1 MAPVADRS
9 ALSAGRLIWERDGRH
24 WPHRDSSRFV
34 DAGGLRWHVQQM
46 GKGPVALLIHGTGA
60 ATHSWRGI
68 APLLARHYTVVA
80 PDLPG
85 HGFTDTP
92 RSTSHGL
99 SLPGMAA
106 ALRALVAALGVEVRL
121 IVAHSAG
128 AAIAARICLDV
139 AGDAPS
145 DRSPRA
151 GVESTST
158 IPAADDA
165 TPHHARAW
173 QADALISLNGAFLPL
188 AGLPG
193 LLFPPVAKLM
203 AATPIASRLFA
214 WRASDRASVERLITG
229 TGSSL
234 DAEGVALYGQLVRN
248 PVHAAGALGMMAQ
261 WDVRPLLRD
270 LPQLKTPLHLIV
282 GTHDRAVPPE
292 QARRVQLLVPGATL
306 TRLPGLGHLA
316 HEERPEEVARCVIK
330 ASGDAAAG
338 VEQS

>member
-1 MAPVADRS
+1 MAPVAARS
-9 ALSAGRLIWERDGRH
+9 TLSEHRLIWERDGRH
-24 WPHRDSSRFV
+24 WPHRETSRFV

-46 GKGPVALLIHGTGA
+46 GHGPVALLIHGTGA
-60 ATHSWRGI
+60 ATHSWRGL
-68 APLLARHYTVVA
+68 APLLAKHHTVIA

-92 RSTSHGL
+92 RSASDGL

-106 ALRALVAALGVEVRL
+106 AVRALVTSLGIEVSL

-128 AAIAARICLDV
+128 AAIAARICLDAARV
-139 AGDAPS
+139 
-145 DRSPRA
+145 
-151 GVESTST
+151 STSR
-158 IPAADDA
+158 PAQ
-165 TPHHARAW
+165 AW
-173 QADALISLNGAFLPL
+173 QPRALISLNGAFLPL

-229 TGSSL
+229 TGSRL
-234 DAEGVALYGQLVRN
+234 DAEGIALYGDLVRN
-248 PVHAAGALGMMAQ
+248 PVHAAGALGMMAH
-261 WDVRPLLRD
+261 WDVRPLVRD
-270 LPQLKTPLHLIV
+270 LAQLTTPLHLIA

-292 QARRVQLLVPGATL
+292 QARRVQSLVPGATL

-316 HEERPEEVARCVIK
+316 HEERPEEVARVI
-330 ASGDAAAG
+330 DALMA
-338 VEQS
+338 EQCLSSPSPRSQTN